1 MSKRQLEPFAA
12 EVLEVGATAVGLNSD
27 KFLLGDCLIDGAL
40 EIWTSAIVPR
50 YWTPTIAGTSSVNR
64 EGTTTRGGTY
74 GLKLSI
80 DGSESLASIEQA
92 IRMSPGGYYTLDV
105 CYRNSAG
112 AKTSKITIKDSGSNK
127 YLMDAGT
134 WRTAPTFITLANSNG
149 AWTQF
154 TLNFNAHGLYTDYT
168 ITFANLVALSS
179 DIFIDSIRLIEAHV
193 RGPLP
198 AVEAFGVL
206 EAGQIRFSKNNTPTT
221 TIGQLLEI
229 GQNYLF
235 ENFDDIRKF
244 KAIRTGATSG
254 LLTVEYRR

>member
-1 MSKRQLEPFAA
+1 MSRRQLEPFAI
-12 EVLEVGATAVGLNSD
+12 EVLEIGAVAVGLNSD
-27 KFLLGDCLIDGAL
+27 KYLLGDCLIDGAL
-40 EIWTSAIVPR
+40 EIWTSATVPR
-50 YWTPTIAGTSSVNR
+50 YWTPSIAGTSTVNR
-64 EGTTTRGGTY
+64 EGTTKYAGTY

-80 DGSESLASIEQA
+80 DATEDLASIIQA
-92 IRMSPGGYYTLDV
+92 FRMSPGRSYTLDFR
-105 CYRNSAG
+105 YRNSAG
-112 AKTSKITIKDSGSNK
+112 SKTSKVTIVDSGSNK
-127 YLMDAGT
+127 YLTDAGVWQT
-134 WRTAPTFITLANSNG
+134 TATYITLPNSNG

-154 TLNFNAHGLYTDYT
+154 ALAFNAHGLYSDYI
-168 ITFANLVALSS
+168 ITFANLVAFSS
-179 DIFIDSIRLIEAHV
+179 DIFIDSIRLVEANA
-193 RGPLP
+193 RGVMP

-244 KAIRTGATSG
+244 SAIRTGATSG

>member
-112 AKTSKITIKDSGSNK
+112 AKTSNQRAGVARDLEFPDHVWARLRNVWRLPGS
-127 YLMDAGT
+127 LERD
-134 WRTAPTFITLANSNG
+134 F
-149 AWTQF
+149 
-154 TLNFNAHGLYTDYT
+154 
-168 ITFANLVALSS
+168 ALSRE
-179 DIFIDSIRLIEAHV
+179 F
-193 RGPLP
+193 
-198 AVEAFGVL
+198 
-206 EAGQIRFSKNNTPTT
+206 
-221 TIGQLLEI
+221 
-229 GQNYLF
+229 
-235 ENFDDIRKF
+235 
-244 KAIRTGATSG
+244 
-254 LLTVEYRR
+254 